1 MNLMNVFKVLSLI
14 ALCALQQA
22 SACTHTPPTVKV
34 SKKISALK
42 CKSTGL
48 GISDLCSNTVVSWY
62 KNGELISGQNTT
74 ILNHGI
80 LPSDE
85 GSYTCGVGGVNST
98 SIDIIGKSVD

>member
-14 ALCALQQA
+14 AFCALQQA

-34 SKKISALK
+34 SSALK

-48 GISDLCSNTVVSWY
+48 GVSDLCSNAVVSWY

-74 ILNHGI
+74 ILSHGN